1 MLISPKRLIKK
12 MFNLVGY
19 NIVRTPKNPTFSL
32 LGIRG
37 LPIRT
42 ILDVGSNKGQFARHI
57 SSLFPEAQI
66 YCFEPLPG
74 PYKELKKWAEKQR
87 SQKIK
92 TFNIALGDRE
102 GTSEILTHIQHTPS
116 SSFLRTTSVC
126 ENLYSF
132 TKEKLTTPVNL
143 TTLDKWTKNLPRPLL
158 PEILI
163 KLDVQGYEER
173 IIRGG
178 QKTFI
183 DAKACILEVC
193 LDHLYEDQST
203 FKDISLL
210 LYDLGYHYAGNLDQS
225 YADNGHVIF
234 IDAIFVRAEN

>member
-1 MLISPKRLIKK
+1 MLISPKRLIQK

-19 NIVRTPKNPTFSL
+19 NIVRISKDPTHSL
-32 LGIRG
+32 LGIRD
-37 LPIRT
+37 LSIKT
-42 ILDVGSNKGQFARHI
+42 IVDVGSNRGQFVRHI
-57 SSLFPEAQI
+57 SSLFPEAHI

-74 PYKELKKWAEKQR
+74 PYRELKQWVEKER

-102 GTSEILTHIQHTPS
+102 GTSEILTHIEHTPS
-116 SSFLRTTSVC
+116 SSFLRTTRVC
-126 ENLYSF
+126 ENLYPF
-132 TKEKLTTPVNL
+132 TQKKACIPVNL
-143 TTLDKWTKNLPRPLL
+143 TTLDKWIKTLPGPPT

-173 IIRGG
+173 VIRGG
-178 QKTFI
+178 QKTFS
-183 DAKACILEVC
+183 DAKACMVEVC

-210 LYDLGYHYAGNLDQS
+210 LYDLGYHYAGNLDQR
-225 YADNGHVIF
+225 YADNGHVIS
-234 IDAIFVRAEN
+234 